1 MTPQNHFYNLP
12 QLTNSNSTMNAA
24 IAAAASPAETKVTI
38 KDKTDKH
45 KLEKHKADKHKSDK
59 SDYRHLPNISNFWNV
74 WSGQGPV
81 PVAAPLPQPN
91 PLPHHQKRKSL
102 LPTYSDREPVQPP
115 KVEEDSQYSN
125 WYADKKPA
133 AKLCSES
140 PVWSKD
146 KQAGKASHFRNVEWR
161 GDGVQA
167 HQVLSDSP
175 HHHHYPFPIPHQ
187 PHLHQGDAQPS
198 KLIPDYLRKESQ
210 SECGSASPIELQGD
224 SKMLK
229 KLSTEILHGRL
240 ESRSDY
246 SHSPAS
252 VQMLEERGVQ
262 RTAGSN
268 ISGASEC
275 SSRRNA
281 HATRPSLPKL
291 EGGIANKQFKRWQ
304 MVQHWGR
311 SELLPYSVIICLKF

>member
-1 MTPQNHFYNLP
+1 M
-12 QLTNSNSTMNAA
+12 
-24 IAAAASPAETKVTI
+24 
-38 KDKTDKH
+38 
-45 KLEKHKADKHKSDK
+45 
-59 SDYRHLPNISNFWNV
+59 
-74 WSGQGPV
+74 
-81 PVAAPLPQPN
+81 
-91 PLPHHQKRKSL
+91 
-102 LPTYSDREPVQPP
+102 YSDLEPLQQPP

-125 WYADKKPA
+125 WYADNKKPA

-146 KQAGKASHFRNVEWR
+146 KHAGKGSHFRNVEWR
-161 GDGVQA
+161 GENVQA

-187 PHLHQGDAQPS
+187 PHPHQGDAQPS
-198 KLIPDYLRKESQ
+198 KLIPDYLRKESR
-210 SECGSASPIELQGD
+210 SECDSASPIEPPTD

-229 KLSTEILHGRL
+229 KLSTEILYGRL

-252 VQMLEERGVQ
+252 IQMHEDRGAQ

-268 ISGASEC
+268 ISGQSES

-281 HATRPSLPKL
+281 HATRPSIPKL
-291 EGGIANKQFKRWQ
+291 EGGIATKQFKR
-304 MVQHWGR
+304 
-311 SELLPYSVIICLKF
+311 